1 MKRAAALL
9 AAVGALAPIGAA
21 RAADV
26 PVASAAELAA
36 ALGAAK
42 AGDTI
47 VLAAGTYDLTD
58 ASCRADGTAAA
69 PITVRSASPLAAK
82 VRFSGVEGFKVTGAS
97 WRFEGLDVQGVCA
110 TDSACEHAFHVS
122 GGATGF
128 ELRGSRVVDFN
139 AQLKV
144 NSARDAGGVM
154 RTPHGGLVE
163 GNELYDTHARAT
175 GNPTTKL
182 NIDTGDGWVVRANF
196 IHDFQKGG
204 GDNVSYGAFMKSG
217 GKGGVFERNL
227 VWCERTLKGGVT
239 IGLSFGG
246 GGTANEFCAPAF
258 DPGKP
263 CDPEHT
269 GGTMRNNVVVGCSD
283 VGIYLNRSQSTKIL
297 HNTLIAT
304 SGVDFRYASSTGEA
318 RGNVLAGKMR
328 ARDGA
333 SFTAVDN
340 LTDVPSADFA
350 SWYVDPTAADLR
362 KKGDLG
368 ALVDLASQA
377 SVTDDFC
384 GRARA
389 GKHDLGAVEHSLGD
403 CDTTRVYPGGPGGGF
418 GADGGAAGS
427 DGGGGSSSGA
437 SGASSGGASS
447 GGGASPGAG
456 DDGGCSC
463 VAAGRGRGALGLALA
478 LAVALTALGRARR
491 RPAR

>member
-1 MKRAAALL
+1 MRRVAALVVAL
-9 AAVGALAPIGAA
+9 GAFAPLTA

-26 PVASAAELAA
+26 PVASAAELTAA
-36 ALGAAK
+36 ISAAK

-47 VLAAGTYDLTD
+47 VLASGTYDLTD
-58 ASCRADGTAAA
+58 ASCRADGTSAA
-69 PITVRSASPLAAK
+69 PITVRSAVPLGAK

-110 TDSACEHAFHVS
+110 TDAACEHAFHVS
-122 GGATGF
+122 GGAAGF

-163 GNELYDTHARAT
+163 GNELFDTHARAT

-182 NIDTGDGWVVRANF
+182 NIDTGDGWVVRANY

-204 GDNVSYGAFMKSG
+204 GDNVAYGAFMKSG

-227 VWCERTLKGGVT
+227 VMCERTLKGGVT

-318 RGNVLAGKMR
+318 RGNVLAGKIR

-333 SFTAVDN
+333 AFAGVDN
-340 LTDVPSADFA
+340 VTDVSSADFA
-350 SWYVDPTAADLR
+350 AWYADPSTADLR

-384 GRARA
+384 GRPRA

-403 CDTTRVYPGGPGGGF
+403 CDTTRVHPGVGSSGADLGGLGT
-418 GADGGAAGS
+418 DGGAS
-427 DGGGGSSSGA
+427 SSSGA
-437 SGASSGGASS
+437 SGAGPGGASS
-447 GGGASPGAG
+447 GGASRGEA
-456 DDGGCSC
+456 DEGGCSC
-463 VAAGRGRGALGLALA
+463 AAAGGGRGALGAVVALGAVALA
-478 LAVALTALGRARR
+478 LLRR
-491 RPAR
+491 RRRAGD

>member
-1 MKRAAALL
+1 MKRVASLL
-9 AAVGALAPIGAA
+9 VTLGVLGAPAVA

-26 PVASAAELAA
+26 PVSNAAELTA
-36 ALGAAK
+36 ALAAAK

-47 VLAAGTYDLTD
+47 VLAAGTYDLVD
-58 ASCRADGTAAA
+58 ASCRADGTSAA

-97 WRFEGLDVQGVCA
+97 WRFDGLDVQGVCA

-122 GGATGF
+122 GAATGF

-144 NSARDAGGVM
+144 NSAKDAGGVM

-182 NIDTGDGWVVRANF
+182 NIDTGDGWVVRANY

-204 GDNVSYGAFMKSG
+204 GDNVAYGAFMKSG
-217 GKGGVFERNL
+217 GKDGVFERNL
-227 VWCERTLKGGVT
+227 VMCERTLKGGVT

-246 GGTANEFCAPAF
+246 GGTASEFCAPAF
-258 DPGKP
+258 DPGKA

-269 GGTMRNNVVVGCSD
+269 GGTMRNNIVVGCSD

-318 RGNVLAGKMR
+318 RGNVLAGKVR

-333 SFTAVDN
+333 AFTGVDD
-340 LTDVPSADFA
+340 LADVSSADFA
-350 SWYVDPTAADLR
+350 SWYVDPAAADLR

-368 ALVDLASQA
+368 ALIDLASQA

-384 GRARA
+384 GRPRT

-403 CDTTRVYPGGPGGGF
+403 CDTTRVHPGGPGASSSGGQD
-418 GADGGAAGS
+418 GGVAGPDGGAS
-427 DGGGGSSSGA
+427 SSSGS

-447 GGGASPGAG
+447 GGAAPGSG

-463 VAAGRGRGALGLALA
+463 RAAGHGRGALGLG
-478 LAVALTALGRARR
+478 LTALAAALAALVRKRR
-491 RPAR
+491 RS